1 VHGKEIKIVSAADG
15 GKVIAGVDGL
25 LTREKNV
32 FLSVTVADCLPIF
45 LYEPKK
51 QIIGILHAGW
61 RGLEKN
67 IISIAAD
74 KMRNELA
81 CVPENILAGIGPA
94 ICQKHFEVGEEVA
107 KKFKDYP
114 EAVLDEDEKIFLDLK
129 RVAET
134 QLINAGVKREN
145 IEISRECV
153 FELPDKYFSHRR
165 DKLKEV
171 EAVMAVIGIK
181 NIF

>member
-1 VHGKEIKIVSAADG
+1 
-15 GKVIAGVDGL
+15 
-25 LTREKNV
+25 
-32 FLSVTVADCLPIF
+32 
-45 LYEPKK
+45 
-51 QIIGILHAGW
+51 
-61 RGLEKN
+61 LEKN
-67 IISIAAD
+67 IIGIAAD

-81 CVPENILAGIGPA
+81 CAPENILAGIGPA
-94 ICQKHFEVGEEVA
+94 ICQKHFGVGEEVA

-114 EAVLDEDEKIFLDLK
+114 EAVLDEGGKMFLDLK

-145 IEISRECV
+145 IEISSECV
-153 FELPDKYFSHRR
+153 FESPDKYFSHRR
-165 DKLKEV
+165 DKSKEV